1 MVKTSLPTLG
11 ERLKELRLARR
22 LSLRALAEAAG
33 LKSAAFVADVERGF
47 RHPSPEVLAALS
59 AALGEPLES
68 LQQLDLRAPLR
79 ELREMTARNPAWAAA
94 LRRLVEAAQAG
105 SVTPDQLIRMV
116 QHRKALPLEE
126 GLLNL

>member
-1 MVKTSLPTLG
+1 MKTPLPALG
-11 ERLKELRLARR
+11 ERLRELRLARR

-47 RHPSPEVLAALS
+47 RHPSAEVLAAL
-59 AALGEPLES
+59 AAVLGEPLES
-68 LQQLDLRAPLR
+68 LQQLDLRVPLR

-94 LRRLVEAAQAG
+94 LRRLVEAAQTG
-105 SVTPDQLIRMV
+105 NVTPDQLVRMV
-116 QHRKALPLEE
+116 QQRKAVPLEE